1 MDADYKGH
9 HIEAYAWL
17 VSVIVTVC
25 SWLWNQKDFAA
36 SIYDRSY
43 RVYRKRKKY

>member
-1 MDADYKGH
+1 MDEDYKGH